1 VGETHWRLESTRRL
15 FCCGD
20 SALLLLPQVRV
31 AYDVFML
38 SGVLEE
44 LGIPESELTGFL
56 SAVSAH
62 YHSPEEVPYHNLAH
76 VVQVLHA
83 VWLVSTLAQAAQTEV
98 VSASSDT
105 NPSLTLRALA
115 SRLCTYTACQAAP
128 FDITS
133 KFCFKP
139 KWGRQP

>member
-1 VGETHWRLESTRRL
+1 MSGNNALACLSGETHWRLESTRRL

-44 LGIPESELTGFL
+44 LDIPESELTGFL

-62 YHSPEEVPYHNLAH
+62 YPSPEEVPYHNLAH

-115 SRLCTYTACQAAP
+115 SRLCTYRTAC
-128 FDITS
+128 
-133 KFCFKP
+133 
-139 KWGRQP
+139 